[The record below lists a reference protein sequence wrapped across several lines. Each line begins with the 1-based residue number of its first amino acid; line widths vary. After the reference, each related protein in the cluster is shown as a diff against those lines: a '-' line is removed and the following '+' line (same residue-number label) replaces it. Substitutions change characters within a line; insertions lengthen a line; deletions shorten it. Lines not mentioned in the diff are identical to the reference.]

1 MNVDNLLIAL
11 KLKYKISDSE
21 FKYIDKII
29 KPIYEHKEFKR
40 RLTNEFL
47 HHSNITL
54 GEHIL
59 EDTFLTYKKCLKKKN
74 IDTRLAIIIAMI
86 HDLYTVH
93 WQNNKEN
100 NKEKFFNKHGF
111 THPLEAVI
119 NSIVWYPEIFKDKND
134 SKIIIDGIIH
144 HMYPLP
150 VRVFDPNS
158 NSMELN
164 NYGLVKKID
173 KDLIDMIVESTKRG
187 RIGNISISR
196 SKYKEGR
203 IMSKADKRSSR
214 KEIKNISSAKALLTG
229 KNKKIK

>member
-1 MNVDNLLIAL
+1 MNDDIITTLFKRNNLSI
-11 KLKYKISDSE
+11 K
-21 FKYIDKII
+21 DKDYLLPII
-29 KPIYEHKEFKR
+29 KPIYSHKEFQR
-40 RLTNEFL
+40 RLTDEFL

-59 EDTFLTYKKCLKKKN
+59 EDTISTYKRCKKEKDIN
-74 IDTRLAIIIAMI
+74 MELAIKISML

-119 NSIVWYPEIFKDKND
+119 NSIVWYLEIFKDKND

-164 NYGLVKKID
+164 NYDLVKKID

-203 IMSKADKRSSR
+203 IMSTCDKKISI
-214 KEIKNISSAKALLTG
+214 KQIKNVSSAKSLITG
-229 KNKKIK
+229 NNNSIKK

>member
-1 MNVDNLLIAL
+1 MNDDIITTLFKRNNLSI
-11 KLKYKISDSE
+11 K
-21 FKYIDKII
+21 DKDYLLPII
-29 KPIYEHKEFKR
+29 KPIYSHKEFQR
-40 RLTNEFL
+40 RLTDEFL

-59 EDTFLTYKKCLKKKN
+59 EDTISTYKRCKKKKDIN
-74 IDTRLAIIIAMI
+74 MELAIKISML

-119 NSIVWYPEIFKDKND
+119 NSIVWYPEIFIDKND

-164 NYGLVKKID
+164 NYDLVKKID

-203 IMSKADKRSSR
+203 IMSTCDKKVSI
-214 KEIKNISSAKALLTG
+214 KQIKNVSSAKSLITG
-229 KNKKIK
+229 NNNSIKK